1 MAVVEQKDCRQPL
14 LMEQAANWLM
24 VKIRENKV
32 PILAS
37 AIFGALAYGF
47 AFTNK
52 LVNHDDVFCLF
63 SKGETVTSGRWG
75 LGVMDSIFP
84 NFSMPWIYGVI
95 TISLIAAAVCLIVH
109 ILAIQSKLLQVLL
122 AGSIVVFPSLIG
134 TFGYMFTSSS
144 YGVSFLLAVLAVWLA
159 GKPSKW
165 YAFPS
170 IAILVLSLSI
180 YQPYISICAGL
191 FLLILIRQ
199 LMLGEK
205 PSAVICRGVYYVAIL
220 LISMVLYYMATKIV
234 LYITGNSFNAYAS
247 NNLSMS
253 LSSIPSGISLAY
265 SRFLCF
271 LTEDYYAGLI
281 SSRPSRLLHILA
293 LAASGV
299 LLLIWGLRQQKKSA
313 SRFLLLALLIVLL
326 PLAINC
332 MYLIVTEEA
341 VHTLVLYGFV
351 SVYILM
357 VLLADL
363 CLPLVVHGKL
373 SDLCRRL
380 ALDAVVLAMAVIL
393 TINVYTANEAYL
405 NLYLRYEN
413 AYAFYTALVADIKL
427 MPEFA
432 ENTKLAVIG
441 PYQNPDFYF
450 YSERFEFSAHLM
462 GVTGFFVDSYSAERF
477 LQYYLGLSIPFA
489 TDEEI
494 VAIQNTPEYEAMAV
508 YPYYGS
514 IAVIDDI
521 LVVKLS

>member
-1 MAVVEQKDCRQPL
+1 MEQNSLRQPL
-14 LMEQAANWLM
+14 LLEKAARWLVGRM
-24 VKIRENKV
+24 RADKV
-32 PILAS
+32 PLLSS
-37 AIFGALAYGF
+37 AIFGALAYLF
-47 AFTNK
+47 AFSNK
-52 LVNHDDVFCLF
+52 LVNHDEVFCLF

-75 LGVMDSIFP
+75 LGALDSIFP
-84 NFSMPWIYGVI
+84 NYSMPWIYGVI
-95 TISLIAAAVCLIVH
+95 TIALIAAAICLIIH

-144 YGVSFLLAVLAVWLA
+144 YGISFLLAVLAAWLA
-159 GKPSKW
+159 GKTSRW

-170 IAILVLSLSI
+170 IAVLVLSLSI
-180 YQPYISICAGL
+180 YQPYVSLCAGL
-191 FLLILIRQ
+191 LLLILIRQ

-205 PSAVICRGVYYVAIL
+205 LSSVICRGVYFVAIL

-234 LYITGNSFNAYAS
+234 LYITGNAFNAYAS
-247 NNLSMS
+247 DNLSMS
-253 LSSIPSGISLAY
+253 LSSILSGIGLAY

-271 LTEDYYAGLI
+271 FAEDCYAGLI
-281 SSRPSRLLHILA
+281 SSPLSRLLHILA

-299 LLLIWGLRQQKKSA
+299 LLLIWGLCQQKKSA
-313 SRFLLLALLIVLL
+313 SRFLLLALLIALL

-332 MYLIVTEEA
+332 MYLIIVEDA
-341 VHTLVLYGFV
+341 IHTLVLYGFV

-363 CLPLVVHGKL
+363 CLPLVAPGTL
-373 SDLCRRL
+373 ADLCRRL

-393 TINVYTANEAYL
+393 TVNVYTANEAYL

-427 MPEFA
+427 TPGFTED
-432 ENTKLAVIG
+432 TRLAIIG
-441 PYQNPDFYF
+441 TWQEPDFY
-450 YSERFEFSAHLM
+450 SEQFGSLEQLT
-462 GVTGFFVDSYSAERF
+462 GVTGFTANSYARERF
-477 LQYYLGLSIPFA
+477 LQYYLGFSISFA

-494 VAIQNTPEYEAMAV
+494 AAIQSTPEYEAMAT

-514 IAVIDDI
+514 MAIIGDF